1 MSTLN
6 VENIKHIAADSDSLR
21 LATDGTV
28 SFTKNVTAVTVD
40 SATITNL
47 SGTNVTGTNVTADS
61 ATITNLSGTN
71 VTADSATVT
80 NLSGTNVT
88 ADSATVTT
96 ISSTNVTASG
106 DIKGSSFNGGQLGG
120 RRNIIINGAMQVA
133 QRGGGTTSIT
143 NGVDGLDYYSADRMK
158 NYISYGNGDITYA
171 SVTTDGN
178 SFKPAFQ
185 NSVKYSNLTGGAP
198 TGSQQVALLHYI
210 EGQDLQH
217 LEYSTSNAKTL
228 TLSFWVKTNK
238 TGVYSVEFFTQPT
251 SGSSRGYT
259 KTFTVSSTN
268 WEYYTLTVEGDTASD
283 IRNSNDYGLLVKFW
297 LAAGGNFTSGTL
309 QTSWQ
314 DRVAGNAV
322 SSSNVNLADDIN
334 NVFEITGLQLE
345 VGDTATP
352 FEHRSYG
359 EELALCQRYYEIVG
373 MTMTTSGQFDN
384 AVSYAVTKRAV
395 PTLSVFSGSLGT
407 ATVLAMP
414 NNDVGQIRQQTNAS
428 GAVDVAIQ
436 ANAELQG

>member
-1 MSTLN
+1 MAN
-6 VENIKHIAADSDSLR
+6 PID
-21 LATDGTV
+21 LATLLREQ
-28 SFTKNVTAVTVD
+28 
-40 SATITNL
+40 I
-47 SGTNVTGTNVTADS
+47 
-61 ATITNLSGTN
+61 
-71 VTADSATVT
+71 
-80 NLSGTNVT
+80 
-88 ADSATVTT
+88 
-96 ISSTNVTASG
+96 
-106 DIKGSSFNGGQLGG
+106 GG
-120 RRNIIINGAMQVA
+120 RRNIIINGAMQVN
-133 QRGGGTTSIT
+133 QRGNTTTSIT

-185 NSVKYSNLTGGAP
+185 NSVKYSNLTGGTP

-217 LEYSTSNAKTL
+217 LEYGTSNAKTI

-238 TGVYSVEFFTQPT
+238 IGVYSVEFFATPT

-268 WEYYTLTVEGDTASD
+268 WEYHTLTVEGDTGSD
-283 IRNSNDYGLLVKFW
+283 IRNSNLSGLLVKFW
-297 LAAGGNFTSGTL
+297 LAAGSNFTGGTL

-322 SSSNVNLADDIN
+322 SSSNVNLADSSS

-345 VGDTATP
+345 VGETATP

-359 EELALCQRYYEIVG
+359 EELALCQRYFVRYSGGQYHRLCFGFNDTTTRQQCVFSTPTELRALPSLSHTNLTNSGATVTTISGVQKLNG
-373 MTMTTSGQFDN
+373 GRIYFVLNGGSFTAGTMNQAYWSETSGNTFD
-384 AVSYAVTKRAV
+384 VK
-395 PTLSVFSGSLGT
+395 
-407 ATVLAMP
+407 
-414 NNDVGQIRQQTNAS
+414 
-428 GAVDVAIQ
+428 
-436 ANAELQG
+436 AEL